1 MEPEVGPREL
11 DMHRGRLSWDWD
23 AEAGKWR
30 RVRIELGP
38 DKTDPSGEQGY
49 TMHLPFDDNA
59 EINAAAAVA
68 TYAQGCVRGQ
78 LHAFSSNKKIRLFDP
93 GSKSF

>member
-1 MEPEVGPREL
+1 
-11 DMHRGRLSWDWD
+11 MHRGRLSWDWD

-49 TMHLPFDDNA
+49 TVHLPFDDNA

-68 TYAQGCVRGQ
+68 HMLKGVSEV
-78 LHAFSSNKKIRLFDP
+78 SSTRFPLIKKSGLLTPGHSRSRAIRTRWIHF
-93 GSKSF
+93 